1 MSREAAGG
9 RGKRVEKDS
18 AGSQSDHKGP
28 GNELC
33 LCPQW
38 GKKPVKDFTM
48 EVDVLLFLFSD
59 VGSCLNVKKRLEGAN
74 KDLFEVVKSR

>member
-1 MSREAAGG
+1 MGEEVSREAAGG

-18 AGSQSDHKGP
+18 AGSKSDHKGP

-33 LCPQW
+33 LCPQR

-48 EVDVLLFLFSD
+48 EVDVLLFLF
-59 VGSCLNVKKRLEGAN
+59 
-74 KDLFEVVKSR
+74 